1 MNLDLI
7 LESIESRSWI
17 CNYIFEK
24 GIIGKEEFNILS
36 RFGAWVVEN
45 HPQFMKAYWSYLNKL
60 MKKFDAEESLEN
72 SKKIFRPWATK
83 TINFIKTSQL
93 NRAYN
98 SFCLMVINLTEHY
111 NKDYKL
117 FTQEELQIYMSLK
130 KSVEDTKLY
139 F

>member
-1 MNLDLI
+1 
-7 LESIESRSWI
+7 
-17 CNYIFEK
+17 
-24 GIIGKEEFNILS
+24 
-36 RFGAWVVEN
+36 
-45 HPQFMKAYWSYLNKL
+45 